1 MLQAE
6 AINVTKQGSLG
17 FSFEVHGKSH
27 KFEAANAGERDSWV
41 VAIEKQVEE
50 SKAIKDEITS
60 KDSYKDNVKE
70 FCKFFTPMTS
80 PPTCNDRPLM
90 HR

>member
-6 AINVTKQGSLG
+6 ATNVAKQGALG

-27 KFEAANAGERDSWV
+27 KFEAANSGERDSWV

-50 SKAIKDEITS
+50 LAAGDLEAQDYPTRAMAWERDRLSDLLE
-60 KDSYKDNVKE
+60 NVQ
-70 FCKFFTPMTS
+70 
-80 PPTCNDRPLM
+80 
-90 HR
+90 